1 MAVTEDE
8 ADLEAETEVSGGHHY
23 KCWLRVQGMTC
34 ASCVATIEARV
45 RQLPGVRSV
54 LVALMAGKAEV
65 LYDPGIVQPV
75 KIAAEV
81 AKLGFPS
88 SVLEEG
94 TSGENIT
101 QMKARQHEKYRLS
114 RFYGKRFAISSILR
128 LQISNKKPFVTNS
141 LLLR

>member
-8 ADLEAETEVSGGHHY
+8 ADLDLEAEVSGGHHY

-34 ASCVATIEARV
+34 ASCVATIESRV
-45 RQLPGVRSV
+45 KQLPGVSSV

-65 LYDPGIVQPV
+65 LYDPGIVQPA

-94 TSGENIT
+94 TSGENVT
-101 QMKARQHEKYRLS
+101 HMKARQHEKCRVS
-114 RFYGKRFAISSILR
+114 FFGKRLTISAIPNFL
-128 LQISNKKPFVTNS
+128 NKKP
-141 LLLR
+141 

>member
-1 MAVTEDE
+1 MFVFQFTASLYSEHTAVAVTEDE
-8 ADLEAETEVSGGHHY
+8 ADLDLEAETEVSGGHHY

-45 RQLPGVRSV
+45 KQLPGVRSV

-94 TSGENIT
+94 TSGENI
-101 QMKARQHEKYRLS
+101 RQHE
-114 RFYGKRFAISSILR
+114 
-128 LQISNKKPFVTNS
+128 
-141 LLLR
+141 